1 MTLGYDPRV
10 LLSHQSHYPIYE
22 SSQILNISSHQCNI
36 CNINYDYITHLE
48 NSNEES
54 SFLLRKMKID
64 NLTRVAGKY
73 SWSPAGKDEIRWSTI
88 PRNTTIQIYKHYF
101 IDFGWYRSQWWC
113 LVDFIFSVTFGYSPE
128 MVKRFVEASNETLS
142 RADPELRR
150 KSYQNLS
157 QLRKQF
163 SKHNDNFFC

>member
-1 MTLGYDPRV
+1 
-10 LLSHQSHYPIYE
+10 
-22 SSQILNISSHQCNI
+22 
-36 CNINYDYITHLE
+36 
-48 NSNEES
+48 
-54 SFLLRKMKID
+54 MKIE

-101 IDFGWYRSQWWC
+101 IDFGNLINRSPGQSKSND
-113 LVDFIFSVTFGYSPE
+113 LIPDGAVSPGKIFILVTFGYSPE
-128 MVKRFVEASNETLS
+128 MVERFVDASNETLS